1 MSKTVVINSAVS
13 LASAMTML
21 AEEFREHKYVEI
33 EIRQRAKQRTLT
45 QNRALHLFL
54 GQLCD
59 VLNDAGL
66 DMRAVLKQDVELPW
80 TVENAKEY
88 LWRPIQ
94 EALTGKRST
103 TEITTVEPTVIHET
117 LARHLGEKLGIA
129 CPPWPCRENRRV
141 A

>member
-1 MSKTVVINSAVS
+1 MSKTVVINSAAS

-80 TVENAKEY
+80 TVE
-88 LWRPIQ
+88 
-94 EALTGKRST
+94 
-103 TEITTVEPTVIHET
+103 
-117 LARHLGEKLGIA
+117 
-129 CPPWPCRENRRV
+129 
-141 A
+141 

>member
-1 MSKTVVINSAVS
+1 MAETIVVNSITSFAHAIAR
-13 LASAMTML
+13 LE
-21 AEEFREHKYVEI
+21 AEWHEHRYLEI

-80 TVENAKEY
+80 TVENAKDY

-94 EALTGKRST
+94 QALTGKGST

-117 LARHLGEKLGIA
+117 LARHLGQKLGVV
-129 CPPWPCRENRRV
+129 CPPWPSRETRR
-141 A
+141 AA